1 MSEQFHALALKCYI
15 SLLTVSLTI
24 THLLALS
31 ATREAGKQRAGN
43 IWRPVMIPTLVSSHN
58 DSPNVTSHLN
68 EHYIKAT
75 TFGRHKSNKSINQ
88 SSVSLESLQRTGYAH
103 LPQANLLACPGLF
116 PFRTHLSS

>member
-1 MSEQFHALALKCYI
+1 MSEQFHAFALKCYI

-31 ATREAGKQRAGN
+31 ATREAGKQMADN
-43 IWRPVMIPTLVSSHN
+43 IWRPVIMIPTLVSG
-58 DSPNVTSHLN
+58 SPNVASHVN

-75 TFGRHKSNKSINQ
+75 TFGMHKSNKSINQ

-103 LPQANLLACPGLF
+103 LSQENLLVCPGPS